1 VEQFPFLWRDRLGE
15 GKRNKKM
22 EIGRLWDMASKRKSP
37 EKGLLHSE
45 KATDA
50 TVDPLSLPT
59 GYPELLEDI
68 KTRVHASR
76 IRASLS
82 VNNELITLYWEIGRL
97 ILKRQEA
104 EGWGARVIDR
114 LSADLRREFP
124 DMKGFS
130 SRNLK
135 YMRAFA
141 ESYTQ
146 KEIVQQAAAQI
157 PWFHNCVILD
167 KVQDAEQ
174 RQWYIRATVM
184 HGWSRAVLVH
194 QIESGLYRRQG
205 AAQTNFQAILPAPQS
220 DLAQELLK
228 DPYNFEFLGL
238 SQDISERQLEKA
250 LVSRLKDFLLE
261 LGMGFAFVAE
271 QYHLDVGDE
280 DYYIDLLFY
289 HLQLRCYVIIDLK
302 VVPFKPEFAGKMNF
316 YLSAVDDQ
324 VRHPDDQPS
333 IGLILCKERNRLVVE
348 YALRDTTKPMGV
360 ATYRILPQKLKS
372 ALPTARQIEKGI
384 GMPESR

>member
-1 VEQFPFLWRDRLGE
+1 
-15 GKRNKKM
+15 
-22 EIGRLWDMASKRKSP
+22 MASKRKSP

-50 TVDPLSLPT
+50 TVDPFSLPT

-68 KTRVHASR
+68 KSRVRASR

-194 QIESGLYRRQG
+194 QIESDLYRRQG
-205 AAQTNFQAILPAPQS
+205 KALTNFRVTLPAPQS
-220 DLAQELLK
+220 DLAQELIK

-238 SQDISERQLEKA
+238 GPDISERQLEKA
-250 LVSRLKDFLLE
+250 LVNRLKDFLLE
-261 LGMGFAFVAE
+261 LGKGFAFVGE
-271 QYHLDVGDE
+271 QYHLDVGEE

-289 HLQLRCYVIIDLK
+289 HLHLRCYVIIDLK

-384 GMPESR
+384 GMTESR